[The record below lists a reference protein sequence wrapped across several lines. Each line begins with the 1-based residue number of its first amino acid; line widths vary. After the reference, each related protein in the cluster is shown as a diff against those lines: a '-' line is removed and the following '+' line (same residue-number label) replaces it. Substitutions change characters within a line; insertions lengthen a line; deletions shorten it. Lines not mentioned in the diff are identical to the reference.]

1 MHSKKNNMDIA
12 QDIFAL
18 VLVVIVLRFF
28 KNSVWGERDEGENI
42 YIGYSRLLPEQT
54 LPVIFDRSFRSME
67 IRAKN
72 ERK

>member
-12 QDIFAL
+12 QDIIAL

-42 YIGYSRLLPEQT
+42 GYT
-54 LPVIFDRSFRSME
+54 
-67 IRAKN
+67 RADPPSHI
-72 ERK
+72 